1 MINLN
6 NVSLVFQGGSVA
18 LSNITTSINE
28 GEFVYL
34 VGHSGSGK
42 SSFLKLL
49 YKEYISTKGEIEVA
63 GLNVVQLQKW
73 KTPLLRR
80 KLGVVT
86 QEPQLL
92 EKRNTYEN
100 ISFALE
106 VMGSTAEEIESKTNT
121 LLDLVELNEN
131 AFKFPDQLSGGEQTR
146 VSIARSLANNPL
158 ILLCDEPTG
167 NLDPDLSIQIVSL
180 LEKIN
185 RAGTTVVMATHDS
198 SIVNRRKKRVIE
210 LSNGKIVRDE
220 EEGTYILRKMMN
232 KFSYVIKN
240 TILNMRRTPLLV
252 FATIIAVLVSS
263 FLVFTTLSARS
274 IVQNN
279 TLRWQNGT
287 HVVVFLDDR
296 VTTTAHKQLQESLES
311 YSEVRT
317 VDYFT
322 KAEAEDEFRA
332 LFKDQPDLLSEVDY
346 EKLPS
351 SLRVNLNNPS
361 DYELIIE
368 RMDGNPAVKEIR
380 TSGEAIER
388 LLSLTDT
395 LVISASAFALLVGFA
410 AFILIINTLRLA
422 AYSKKKEIKIM
433 RLVGASSTYIRLPFI
448 FEAIFESLIGTSIA
462 VGLGWGII
470 EYSKNSIVAESIFDI
485 TISDSYLIYLTVVL
499 LLSSIIFGLIA
510 SFVGI
515 RKVLND

>member
-1 MINLN
+1 
-6 NVSLVFQGGSVA
+6 
-18 LSNITTSINE
+18 
-28 GEFVYL
+28 
-34 VGHSGSGK
+34 
-42 SSFLKLL
+42 
-49 YKEYISTKGEIEVA
+49 
-63 GLNVVQLQKW
+63 
-73 KTPLLRR
+73 
-80 KLGVVT
+80 
-86 QEPQLL
+86 
-92 EKRNTYEN
+92 
-100 ISFALE
+100 
-106 VMGSTAEEIESKTNT
+106 
-121 LLDLVELNEN
+121 
-131 AFKFPDQLSGGEQTR
+131 
-146 VSIARSLANNPL
+146 
-158 ILLCDEPTG
+158 
-167 NLDPDLSIQIVSL
+167 
-180 LEKIN
+180 
-185 RAGTTVVMATHDS
+185 
-198 SIVNRRKKRVIE
+198 
-210 LSNGKIVRDE
+210 
-220 EEGTYILRKMMN
+220 MN
-232 KFSYVIKN
+232 KFSYVVKN

-311 YSEVRT
+311 YPEVRT
-317 VDYFT
+317 VDYFS
-322 KAEAEDEFRA
+322 KAEAEDEFRV

-448 FEAIFESLIGTSIA
+448 FEAVFESLVGTSLA

-485 TISDSYLIYLTVVL
+485 AIADSYLIYLTLVL
-499 LLSSIIFGLIA
+499 LLSSIIFGLFA

>member
-1 MINLN
+1 
-6 NVSLVFQGGSVA
+6 
-18 LSNITTSINE
+18 
-28 GEFVYL
+28 
-34 VGHSGSGK
+34 
-42 SSFLKLL
+42 
-49 YKEYISTKGEIEVA
+49 
-63 GLNVVQLQKW
+63 
-73 KTPLLRR
+73 
-80 KLGVVT
+80 
-86 QEPQLL
+86 
-92 EKRNTYEN
+92 
-100 ISFALE
+100 
-106 VMGSTAEEIESKTNT
+106 
-121 LLDLVELNEN
+121 
-131 AFKFPDQLSGGEQTR
+131 
-146 VSIARSLANNPL
+146 
-158 ILLCDEPTG
+158 
-167 NLDPDLSIQIVSL
+167 
-180 LEKIN
+180 
-185 RAGTTVVMATHDS
+185 
-198 SIVNRRKKRVIE
+198 
-210 LSNGKIVRDE
+210 
-220 EEGTYILRKMMN
+220 MN
-232 KFSYVIKN
+232 KFSYVVKN

-263 FLVFTTLSARS
+263 FLVFTTLSGRS

-311 YSEVRT
+311 YPEVRT
-317 VDYFT
+317 VDYFS
-322 KAEAEDEFRA
+322 KAEAEDEFRV

-368 RMDGNPAVKEIR
+368 RMEGNPAVKEIR
-380 TSGEAIER
+380 TSGEAIKR

-448 FEAIFESLIGTSIA
+448 FEAVFESLVGTSIA

-485 TISDSYLIYLTVVL
+485 TIADSYLIYLTLVL
-499 LLSSIIFGLIA
+499 LLTSIIFGLFA

>member
-1 MINLN
+1 
-6 NVSLVFQGGSVA
+6 
-18 LSNITTSINE
+18 
-28 GEFVYL
+28 
-34 VGHSGSGK
+34 
-42 SSFLKLL
+42 
-49 YKEYISTKGEIEVA
+49 
-63 GLNVVQLQKW
+63 
-73 KTPLLRR
+73 
-80 KLGVVT
+80 
-86 QEPQLL
+86 
-92 EKRNTYEN
+92 
-100 ISFALE
+100 
-106 VMGSTAEEIESKTNT
+106 
-121 LLDLVELNEN
+121 
-131 AFKFPDQLSGGEQTR
+131 
-146 VSIARSLANNPL
+146 
-158 ILLCDEPTG
+158 
-167 NLDPDLSIQIVSL
+167 
-180 LEKIN
+180 
-185 RAGTTVVMATHDS
+185 
-198 SIVNRRKKRVIE
+198 
-210 LSNGKIVRDE
+210 
-220 EEGTYILRKMMN
+220 MN
-232 KFSYVIKN
+232 KFSYVVKN

-311 YSEVRT
+311 YPEVRT
-317 VDYFT
+317 VDYFS
-322 KAEAEDEFRA
+322 KAEAEDEFRV

-448 FEAIFESLIGTSIA
+448 FEAVFESLVGTSIA

-485 TISDSYLIYLTVVL
+485 TIADSYLIYLTLVL
-499 LLSSIIFGLIA
+499 LLSSIIFGLFA